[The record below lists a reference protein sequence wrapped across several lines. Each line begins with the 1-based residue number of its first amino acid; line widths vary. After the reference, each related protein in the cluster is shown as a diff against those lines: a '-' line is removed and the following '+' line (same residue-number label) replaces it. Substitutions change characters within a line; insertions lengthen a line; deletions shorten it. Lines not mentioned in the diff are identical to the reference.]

1 MNPFTLFMLAIISPV
16 LLFITLLVPP
26 YAGIVAANYII
37 YAKDG
42 NKVHP
47 LADKL
52 DHVFYMIDVYS
63 KLFSHWIHHITESS
77 LLTYALPL
85 LLPVIFGIMLAL
97 WLTGR
102 LSAKLKDI
110 FQSNSSV

>member
-1 MNPFTLFMLAIISPV
+1 MLAIISPV

-37 YAKDG
+37 YAKGD
-42 NKVHP
+42 KTHP

-63 KLFSHWIHHITESS
+63 KLFSHWVHHVTESS
-77 LLTYALPL
+77 FLTYALPL
-85 LLPVIFGIMLAL
+85 LLPVIIGIMLAL

-110 FQSNSSV
+110 FQNNSSM